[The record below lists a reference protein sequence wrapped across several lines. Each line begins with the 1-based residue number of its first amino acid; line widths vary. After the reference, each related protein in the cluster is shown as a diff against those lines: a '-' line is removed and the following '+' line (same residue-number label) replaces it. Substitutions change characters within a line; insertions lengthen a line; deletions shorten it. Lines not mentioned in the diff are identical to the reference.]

1 MSESI
6 NGLIGTL
13 ANRYQGC
20 NHVFQIG
27 GGGGWALPARW
38 MTTSLDIIDF
48 NFFPAI
54 ICKCMLVLESTC
66 YHKLILSYFTLAQ
79 KNMQ

>member
-27 GGGGWALPARW
+27 GGLLTGARSQNWGGHNHMITLIQSQNGGAR
-38 MTTSLDIIDF
+38 
-48 NFFPAI
+48 PPRP
-54 ICKCMLVLESTC
+54 VR
-66 YHKLILSYFTLAQ
+66 
-79 KNMQ
+79 